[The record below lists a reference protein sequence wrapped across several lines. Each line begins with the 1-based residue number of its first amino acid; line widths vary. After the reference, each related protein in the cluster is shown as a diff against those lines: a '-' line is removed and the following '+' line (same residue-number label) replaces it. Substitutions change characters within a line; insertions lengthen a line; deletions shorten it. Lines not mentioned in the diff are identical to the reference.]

1 MVKKPEAIR
10 QVILPLR
17 KATYQR
23 LPTLSLMRKA
33 GIGPF
38 FRTLALARK
47 DKELHKWN
55 RMACSFESE
64 NFPLEAYI
72 AAEPAL
78 KIFSKRLEKG
88 PPPQYRWQAWVAI
101 RHLSTKINEEAYE
114 ALPVA
119 CPVALGPLQ
128 LVVNSLFPTEPY
140 FHSPEMG
147 AKGREALVNVLS
159 KLVGKY
165 PDLDCGSG
173 LEQVAGFALLVSGG
187 NEVETFFFLED
198 LLREGKLIGFF
209 SSNKGHYMRCIE
221 LLSESLHKQ
230 LPSVMASLEKCR
242 EERKPQGWLL
252 TLFTAAMPLEGV
264 ARVWDCYMANGVK
277 MLLKVAV
284 AFLKMHQDSI
294 VALERQELRN
304 FLASMSDRSFD
315 IELLIHES
323 FRVSINARKL
333 AHLQDSVLSLPVLC
347 LPPSQPIITSTLS
360 ANPSPDP
367 LFITRRP
374 SKSLTSKV
382 PMLPQIRRK
391 YHGPLFTWET
401 LSAEEEPDQGEE
413 RPVAAREVLEE
424 MLREQVNLSTLSLES
439 LSNLP
444 PKPQPKV
451 DDYITFVSRLPF

>member
-1 MVKKPEAIR
+1 MVKKPEATR

-17 KATYQR
+17 KATYLR

-33 GIGPF
+33 EIGPF

-47 DKELHKWN
+47 DKDLQRWN

-64 NFPLEAYI
+64 NFPLEAYLE
-72 AAEPAL
+72 AEPAS
-78 KIFSKRLEKG
+78 KTFSKRLEKG
-88 PPPQYRWQAWVAI
+88 PPPQYRWQAWVAV
-101 RHLSTKINEEAYE
+101 RHLGAKINEEVYE
-114 ALPVA
+114 ALPTA
-119 CPVALGPLQ
+119 CPFSLGPLQ
-128 LVVNSLFPTEPY
+128 LAFLFPTEAY
-140 FHSPEMG
+140 FHSPEIG
-147 AKGREALVNVLS
+147 DKGREALINVLS

-165 PDLDCGSG
+165 PELDCGSG

-198 LLREGKLIGFF
+198 LLQEEKLMSFF
-209 SSNKGHYMRCIE
+209 SSNKGHYLRCAE
-221 LLSESLHKQ
+221 LLSESLHRH
-230 LPSVMASLEKCR
+230 LPSVMVSLENCR
-242 EERKPQGWLL
+242 EERRPQSWLL
-252 TLFTAAMPLEGV
+252 TLFTSAMPLEGV

-284 AFLKMHQDSI
+284 AFLRMHQDAI
-294 VALERQELRN
+294 MTMERQELSD
-304 FLASMSDRSFD
+304 FLASISQRSFD
-315 IELLIHES
+315 IELLIHQS

-333 AHLQDSVLSLPVLC
+333 AHLQDSIPPLPALC

-360 ANPSPDP
+360 ANPSPDH

-382 PMLPQIRRK
+382 PVLPQIRHK
-391 YHGPLFTWET
+391 YPGPLFTWET
-401 LSAEEEPDQGEE
+401 LSAEEDPDQGEE

-424 MLREQVNLSTLSLES
+424 LLREQVNLSTLSLES

-444 PKPQPKV
+444 PKPSPKV
-451 DDYITFVSRLPF
+451 DDYITFVSRLPL